1 MQFAPEEPALREL
14 YSQAKGLRW
23 NPETDIP
30 WERFDPARYSKETRE
45 AARRTW
51 SRRAWS
57 VYPGLTESTALLIRF
72 CLESGSLGMD
82 AKLFLSFRPAEEAKQ
97 LEVCHLL
104 AEKLGGYE
112 SDPGDAGLARASNH
126 PFAQAALDPD
136 VPVEA
141 LYTTPTVDA
150 FLRRVELGIA
160 DGGYVMITGDPG
172 TGKSAALR
180 LLAKRLES
188 LRDVVVGTVE
198 HPQSRTMDF
207 YRELGDL
214 FSVPLQAHNRWGGF
228 KSLRARWTEHISTTL
243 TRPVLIVDEAQEALT
258 TVFTE
263 LRVLASKELDSR
275 QLLCVVLAGDGRLV
289 ERLRSPD
296 LLPLG
301 SRIRRRL
308 VLEYASRD
316 ELLACLDHLLET
328 AGNPSLM
335 TTELKATLA
344 DHAAGNYRV
353 LMNLADE
360 LLMTALDRELPR
372 LDEKLYLEAFGQ
384 PAPKK
389 AAVGKKR

>member
-1 MQFAPEEPALREL
+1 MTPKLQ
-14 YSQAKGLRW
+14 SQYGLK
-23 NPETDIP
+23 
-30 WERFDPARYSKETRE
+30 F
-45 AARRTW
+45 
-51 SRRAWS
+51 
-57 VYPGLTESTALLIRF
+57 
-72 CLESGSLGMD
+72 
-82 AKLFLSFRPAEEAKQ
+82 
-97 LEVCHLL
+97 
-104 AEKLGGYE
+104 
-112 SDPGDAGLARASNH
+112 H
-126 PFAQAALDPD
+126 PFRPD

-172 TGKSAALR
+172 TGKSVALR
-180 LLAKRLES
+180 LLGKRLES

-214 FSVPLQAHNRWGGF
+214 FGVPLQAHNRWGGF
-228 KSLRARWTEHISTTL
+228 KSLRSRWAEHITTTL
-243 TRPVLIVDEAQEALT
+243 TRPVLIIDEAQEALT
-258 TVFTE
+258 SVLTE
-263 LRVLASKELDSR
+263 LRVLASKDLDSR
-275 QLLCVVLAGDGRLV
+275 QLLCIVLAGDGRLID
-289 ERLRSPD
+289 RLRSPD

-308 VLEYASRD
+308 VLDYASRD
-316 ELLACLDHLLET
+316 ELLACLDHLLEV

-360 LLMTALDRELPR
+360 LLATALDRDLPR

-384 PAPKK
+384 PPPRK
-389 AAVGKKR
+389 AAAGKKR